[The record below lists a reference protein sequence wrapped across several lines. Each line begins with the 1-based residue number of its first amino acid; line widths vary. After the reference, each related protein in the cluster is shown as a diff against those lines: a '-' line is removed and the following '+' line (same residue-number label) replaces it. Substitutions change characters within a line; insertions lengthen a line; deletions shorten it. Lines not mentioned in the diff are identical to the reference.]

1 MKRYEGLF
9 ILNTAGRE
17 EGVKEAIDQ
26 ITAEIAATGGKVE
39 TTQKMDKRPFVRTP
53 NKRVTSG
60 YYLNVI
66 FTAPPEAIAGLQ
78 TRLTLSEEVYR
89 VIFTVAPATVT
100 EAAAAG

>member
-1 MKRYEGLF
+1 MKKYEGLF

-26 ITAEIAATGGKVE
+26 ITAEITAVGGKVE

-60 YYLNVI
+60 FYLNVI
-66 FTAPPEAIAGLQ
+66 FSVPPEALAGLRSRFAMVEQ
-78 TRLTLSEEVYR
+78 IYR
-89 VIFTVAPATVT
+89 VIFTVAPAGVP
-100 EAAAAG
+100 AAAAAA